1 MKTIQ
6 IQSAGGLKPCLVAG
20 EVFPQLAFCIFS
32 FLAMMPPFCCD
43 VMVMWSNTRW
53 SWVLRS
59 DLFFPNS
66 ASRVFCIF
74 PFLAMAPQ
82 PWCQRQVPEKQEPW
96 NWIWQ
101 NRNKSGIPT
110 TCPQRSKAS
119 KQSNAS
125 RAHKYFTGSRPS
137 SPSCSQYLI
146 SAVLELKH
154 WNFMEVI
161 KSV

>member
-6 IQSAGGLKPCLVAG
+6 IQSAGGLKPCLVAR

-32 FLAMMPPFCCD
+32 FLAMVPPFCCD

-125 RAHKYFTGSRPS
+125 RAHKYFSGYVQLP
-137 SPSCSQYLI
+137 QVALNLI
-146 SAVLELKH
+146 RVRLKH

-161 KSV
+161 NSV